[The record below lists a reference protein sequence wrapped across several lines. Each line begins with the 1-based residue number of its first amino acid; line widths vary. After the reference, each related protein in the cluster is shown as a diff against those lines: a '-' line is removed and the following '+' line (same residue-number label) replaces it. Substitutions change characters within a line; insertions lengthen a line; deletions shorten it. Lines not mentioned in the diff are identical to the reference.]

1 MLTLYTLTSGLH
13 SEAACEVK
21 EENFIR
27 DIEERLGEKFDIRIV
42 MNPRHC

>member
-1 MLTLYTLTSGLH
+1 MHTLYTLTSDMH

-21 EENFIR
+21 GERFLQE
-27 DIEERLGEKFDIRIV
+27 IEERLGEKFDIRIV